1 MTFKRTNHCFNRL
14 VKISASLI
22 LAASFTGCSNAPSPK
37 YNVAAPIQ
45 VTTDLLKETRHFYV
59 QNDYNPS
66 FMEDLLD
73 KKPVTLINDQD
84 WQQLFVKTDLD
95 ADKSYRLEEN
105 LRRTCW
111 AVKDDAELKI
121 KSRSHRGADY
131 DNILTA
137 CISKRLGDSYPL
149 FFYSYVQD
157 AVIGNYL
164 MMLAP
169 KDHYT
174 EQGYLC
180 KAKAEG
186 YDLSSNL
193 FCETESPF

>member
-1 MTFKRTNHCFNRL
+1 MTIKRTNRSINRI
-14 VKISASLI
+14 VKIYTLVAIAGSI
-22 LAASFTGCSNAPSPK
+22 FGCSTAPSPK

-59 QNDYNPS
+59 QGDYKPS
-66 FMEDLLD
+66 FLEDLLD
-73 KKPVTLINDQD
+73 KNPVTLINDQD
-84 WQQLFVKTDLD
+84 WQQLFLKTDIN
-95 ADKSYRLEEN
+95 AEKSYRLEEN

-111 AVKDDAELKI
+111 AIKDDAELKI

-157 AVIGNYL
+157 VAVGNYL
-164 MMLAP
+164 MMLTP
-169 KDHYT
+169 KEHYT
-174 EQGYLC
+174 DQGYLC